1 MRALLLL
8 FQSGFISFSSLIAEA
23 RTSRTMLSNLGES
36 GHPCLVPDLRG
47 GCFPFFTI
55 ESNVCCRF
63 IIYSL
68 YYVEVGFFY
77 VHFLKRVLIIN
88 GC

>member
-1 MRALLLL
+1 MWNNN
-8 FQSGFISFSSLIAEA
+8 SE
-23 RTSRTMLSNLGES
+23 SR
-36 GHPCLVPDLRG
+36 HPCLVPDLKGNAFSFSPLRVMFAVG
-47 GCFPFFTI
+47 LSF
-55 ESNVCCRF
+55 SSV
-63 IIYSL
+63 IYGR